1 MRNDSNHEVQAEVST
16 DNSFEAPSHL
26 KGLQVLAEGYSY
38 YMAYL
43 KDGGDDGISSVFG
56 ELSIEG

>member
-1 MRNDSNHEVQAEVST
+1 MTNDSNRELEAMSAQAGQEV
-16 DNSFEAPSHL
+16 PSHL
-26 KGLQVLAEGYSY
+26 QGLQVLAEGYQY

-56 ELSIEG
+56 ELSIDG